1 MYQIY
6 TDGATSKNG
15 FEGAEGGYAWAILKD
30 GECVDYASYY
40 IAPATNNICEMMAI
54 ITACEEIEHKLEPF
68 DKVEVYSDSAY
79 CINCYQQSWWKA
91 WLHNNWINSKKE
103 PVKNKELWEKLIP
116 YFQDAR
122 FQFIKVKGHNGD
134 KDQHSYWNE
143 RVDELAVAARKHT
156 EMRVKYP
163 ND

>member
-54 ITACEEIEHKLEPF
+54 ITACEEIKDKLEPF

-91 WLHNNWINSKKE
+91 WLHNNWVSFE
-103 PVKNKELWEKLIP
+103 
-116 YFQDAR
+116 
-122 FQFIKVKGHNGD
+122 
-134 KDQHSYWNE
+134 
-143 RVDELAVAARKHT
+143 
-156 EMRVKYP
+156 
-163 ND
+163 